1 LRTAQF
7 RDGIPVAPIRSRA
20 RNVAVIGRERSLR
33 FPEVTPTVLVQPSPA
48 QVHTSGVNFNLPSGE
63 MLKEQ
68 IMNRIKNFLK
78 DESGIETLE
87 YAVIGA
93 IVVVVAVLIYGSG
106 WGQAVKTT
114 LVRAASQSTA
124 GVTT

>member
-1 LRTAQF
+1 
-7 RDGIPVAPIRSRA
+7 
-20 RNVAVIGRERSLR
+20 
-33 FPEVTPTVLVQPSPA
+33 
-48 QVHTSGVNFNLPSGE
+48 
-63 MLKEQ
+63 
-68 IMNRIKNFLK
+68 MNKIKNFIR

-93 IVVVVAVLIYGSG
+93 IVAAVAVLIYGSG

-114 LVRAASQSTA
+114 LVNAASQSTA